1 MSLNTVNV
9 IAIDEEKL
17 KFRVS
22 VSFDANVV
30 AQNQG
35 TYKFLLP
42 APTNIANSDHYNQC
56 TVKCNGFSAYCDG
69 IVDPVWRSTA
79 AVGRKTAAIDLVL
92 DVPSSQTSR
101 TVNSVA
107 ADNLV
112 GRTDLG
118 GYKDMLFLE
127 IVSVGGGGGQFYAP
141 GNTAGGA
148 APGGGGQSV
157 AWMGKSDS
165 DAILCGNPFGK
176 TLTIQTF
183 HAHSDKIPLWLA
195 SFAGGAADL
204 GFYAYSFDITMVP
217 NQ

>member
-22 VSFDANVV
+22 VSFDAVV
-30 AQNQG
+30 IAQGQG

-56 TVKCNGFSAYCDG
+56 TVKCAGFAAYCDG
-69 IVDPVWRSTA
+69 VADPVWTSTGA
-79 AVGRKTAAIDLVL
+79 LHKTAALELTL
-92 DVPSSQTSR
+92 DIPSSQTSR
-101 TVNSVA
+101 TVNLVA
-107 ADNLV
+107 SDNLV

-118 GYKDMLFLE
+118 GYKEMIFLDC
-127 IVSVGGGGGQFYAP
+127 ITVGANNGADYAL
-141 GNTAGGA
+141 AKGGA
-148 APGGGGQSV
+148 SC
-157 AWMGKSDS
+157 WRGKSDS

-195 SFAGGAADL
+195 SFAGGAADI
-204 GFYAYSFDITMVP
+204 GFYAYSFDIVMVP

>member
-22 VSFDANVV
+22 VSFDAVV
-30 AQNQG
+30 IAQGQG

-56 TVKCNGFSAYCDG
+56 TVKCAGFAAYCDSG
-69 IVDPVWRSTA
+69 VADPVWTSA
-79 AVGRKTAAIDLVL
+79 LALHKTAALELTL
-92 DVPSSQTSR
+92 DIPSSQTSR
-101 TVNSVA
+101 TVNLVA
-107 ADNLV
+107 SDNLV

-118 GYKDMLFLE
+118 GYKEMIFLDC
-127 IVSVGGGGGQFYAP
+127 ITVGANNGADYALSK
-141 GNTAGGA
+141 G
-148 APGGGGQSV
+148 V
-157 AWMGKSDS
+157 ASCWRGKSDS

-176 TLTIQTF
+176 TLTIRNVDPIIDST
-183 HAHSDKIPLWLA
+183 LWLA
-195 SFAGGAADL
+195 SFAAGVGAPDL
-204 GFYAYSFDITMVP
+204 GFYIYQFDITMVP